1 LQLLCFRIVYKD
13 GARAFFYGRES
24 TRLLLSMIKCRGQDY
39 FLEGFKGEKENEHRI
54 TLTPNS
60 CFII

>member
-1 LQLLCFRIVYKD
+1 M
-13 GARAFFYGRES
+13 AREHFYGRES

-39 FLEGFKGEKENEHRI
+39 FWRALKEKENEHRI